1 MQKGEHE
8 SLHFLLLHTVRD
20 RKREDAPGA
29 LIDSGDLIGFISQD
43 VGPRKEAPT
52 GRRPPPPTPIP
63 TLLKEKACVIVFPP
77 SSVSLSDGSCGI
89 ISNPRSLNNSSR
101 AIYTQ
106 MESPLKSPPVSLSDA
121 QTDRQRG
128 REQRRETVL
137 QRVEQERDRMKRR
150 QERCR
155 KSVRKK
161 CKDEQS
167 RSDSV

>member
-8 SLHFLLLHTVRD
+8 SLHFLLWHAVRG

-43 VGPRKEAPT
+43 VGPREEAPR
-52 GRRPPPPTPIP
+52 GRRVPPTPIP

-121 QTDRQRG
+121 
-128 REQRRETVL
+128 
-137 QRVEQERDRMKRR
+137 
-150 QERCR
+150 
-155 KSVRKK
+155 
-161 CKDEQS
+161 
-167 RSDSV
+167 

>member
-8 SLHFLLLHTVRD
+8 SLHFLLLHTVRG

-29 LIDSGDLIGFISQD
+29 PIDSGDLIGFISQD
-43 VGPRKEAPT
+43 VGPREEAPR
-52 GRRPPPPTPIP
+52 GRGVPPSPPIPIP

-106 MESPLKSPPVSLSDA
+106 MESPLKSPPVRLSDA
-121 QTDRQRG
+121 
-128 REQRRETVL
+128 
-137 QRVEQERDRMKRR
+137 
-150 QERCR
+150 
-155 KSVRKK
+155 
-161 CKDEQS
+161 
-167 RSDSV
+167 

>member
-8 SLHFLLLHTVRD
+8 SLHFLLLHTVRG

-29 LIDSGDLIGFISQD
+29 PIDSGDLIGFISQD
-43 VGPRKEAPT
+43 VGPREEAPR
-52 GRRPPPPTPIP
+52 GRRVPPIPIP

-106 MESPLKSPPVSLSDA
+106 MESPLKSPPVRLSDA
-121 QTDRQRG
+121 
-128 REQRRETVL
+128 
-137 QRVEQERDRMKRR
+137 
-150 QERCR
+150 
-155 KSVRKK
+155 
-161 CKDEQS
+161 
-167 RSDSV
+167 

>member
-1 MQKGEHE
+1 MRFSSPVLSLSYYLASADILSCPVRLANLQDGDERMIQMQKGEHE
-8 SLHFLLLHTVRD
+8 SLHFLLLHTVRG

-29 LIDSGDLIGFISQD
+29 PIDSGDLIGFISQD
-43 VGPRKEAPT
+43 VGPREEAPR
-52 GRRPPPPTPIP
+52 GRRSPPTTTPIP

-121 QTDRQRG
+121 
-128 REQRRETVL
+128 
-137 QRVEQERDRMKRR
+137 
-150 QERCR
+150 
-155 KSVRKK
+155 
-161 CKDEQS
+161 
-167 RSDSV
+167 

>member
-1 MQKGEHE
+1 MRFSSPVLSLSYYPASADILSCPVRLANLQDGDERMIQMQKGEHE
-8 SLHFLLLHTVRD
+8 SLHFLLLHTVQG

-29 LIDSGDLIGFISQD
+29 PIDSGDLIGFISQD
-43 VGPRKEAPT
+43 VGPLEEAPR
-52 GRRPPPPTPIP
+52 GRRSPPPPTTPIP

-121 QTDRQRG
+121 
-128 REQRRETVL
+128 
-137 QRVEQERDRMKRR
+137 
-150 QERCR
+150 
-155 KSVRKK
+155 
-161 CKDEQS
+161 
-167 RSDSV
+167 

>member
-8 SLHFLLLHTVRD
+8 SLHFLLLHTVRG

-29 LIDSGDLIGFISQD
+29 PIDSGDLIGFISQD
-43 VGPRKEAPT
+43 VGPREEAPR
-52 GRRPPPPTPIP
+52 GRGVSPPPPIPIP

-106 MESPLKSPPVSLSDA
+106 MESPLKSPPVRLSDA
-121 QTDRQRG
+121 
-128 REQRRETVL
+128 
-137 QRVEQERDRMKRR
+137 
-150 QERCR
+150 
-155 KSVRKK
+155 
-161 CKDEQS
+161 
-167 RSDSV
+167 